1 MTCISRLNEFRV
13 LSKIRWNRTIM
24 ELSPI
29 SLKNCMYN
37 VILIVSTLLIVILCI
52 FSPNFQ
58 FKEIL
63 YIDETTKQSAY
74 FQRESDVQLKPSN
87 NFGDK
92 AQYNGLWVSQG
103 VASKSYKYQ
112 LLICD
117 TRLSTE
123 DFLLVVTR
131 PVGRDVLTG
140 VATRARLNF
149 RTASTDPSYAGVA
162 FNING
167 HTPRARRLVSVGIR

>member
-1 MTCISRLNEFRV
+1 
-13 LSKIRWNRTIM
+13 M

-117 TRLSTE
+117 TTFYRGFFVSGYTSCWKRCTHWCG
-123 DFLLVVTR
+123 DTSS
-131 PVGRDVLTG
+131 PY
-140 VATRARLNF
+140 F